1 MKLLWLAVP
10 AFCLVPLAGA
20 SAQVGGSYR
29 QSCTNIEQDGPTLSA
44 DCKAPG
50 GRRISSSI
58 DVSRCR
64 GQGVSN
70 TYGRL
75 TCGGVEGSTQ
85 NDSRGYRRGGDE
97 GDNGDNGYVR
107 RRRFG
112 GGYDGGGYRPDDNDN
127 NGGYAPR
134 RRFRAPDPDD
144 E

>member
-1 MKLLWLAVP
+1 MKSLWLALPVL
-10 AFCLVPLAGA
+10 CLAPLAGA
-20 SAQVGGSYR
+20 SAQVNGSYR

-50 GRRISSSI
+50 GRRISSTL

-64 GQGVSN
+64 GQPVSN

-75 TCGGVEGSTQ
+75 TCGGVEGATG
-85 NDSRGYRRGGDE
+85 NDRGANRRGGD
-97 GDNGDNGYVR
+97 DDQDNGYVP

-112 GGYDGGGYRPDDNDN
+112 GDNGGYRRPDNDDD
-127 NGGYAPR
+127 GGYAPR